1 MARILLVDDDHD
13 FCMVMKTALS
23 KRGYEVTT
31 AHSAEEVNCEE
42 PYDYAVID
50 LKMPGS
56 SGLKL
61 IPVLATQ
68 QPHLK
73 ILMLTGYASIATA
86 VEAMKL
92 GAWHYLA
99 KPVHADDIVQAL
111 EGENTETDIEE
122 NPTPASMRE
131 WEHIQQVL
139 AETDFNISEAA
150 RKLGM
155 HRRTLQRKLQKR
167 PYR

>member
-1 MARILLVDDDHD
+1 MPHILLVDDDTD
-13 FCMVMKTALS
+13 FCYVMKTALI
-23 KRGYEVTT
+23 KRGYEVTV
-31 AHSAEEVNCEE
+31 AHNAEDVALDT

-50 LKMPGS
+50 LKMPRS

-61 IPVLATQ
+61 IPALAHH
-68 QPHLK
+68 QPALK

-111 EGENTETDIEE
+111 EGENGDTEIEE
-122 NPTPASMRE
+122 NPTPATMRE